1 MNKQEKENVV
11 GALINIGFT
20 RRYDGDDSSWIYKG
34 YPIKIKESA
43 TLTDVFKL
51 IMRAS
56 EELKIWEIKSVLN
69 ILQ

>member
-1 MNKQEKENVV
+1 MTNKEDIIA
-11 GALINIGFT
+11 ALINVGFV
-20 RRYDGDDSSWIYKG
+20 RRYDGDDSNWSYKS
-34 YPIKIKESA
+34 YPIKIKENT